1 MNNIISPGVSHGNVA
16 SEAKGLPVDFSN
28 FLKFLHVTAAVLWV
42 GGGFAMILASCLL
55 ASHASAQ
62 AQLAFVRVTALLGL
76 RFFVPLSM
84 VTLASGVALLFLDG
98 WGWQPFTVL
107 GLAGIVIVGA
117 FGGLVLGPACE
128 RAVMTGQTHGVSA
141 ALPQV
146 RRIRRLAIADYAV
159 QFAIVFVM
167 VVKPGWDDVAVFSGL
182 VIVVGLAVMFAATR
196 LFRTA

>member
-107 GLAGIVIVGA
+107 GLA
-117 FGGLVLGPACE
+117 
-128 RAVMTGQTHGVSA
+128 VMTGQTHGVSA